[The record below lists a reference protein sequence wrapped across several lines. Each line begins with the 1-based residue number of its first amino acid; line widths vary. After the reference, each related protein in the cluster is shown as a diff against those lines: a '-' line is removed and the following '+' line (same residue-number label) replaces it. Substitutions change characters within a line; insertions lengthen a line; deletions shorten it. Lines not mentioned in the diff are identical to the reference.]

1 MWRLPNISATWLAV
15 AAAFS
20 VLVVPIAMLG
30 CGSDSSGGAGGDAV
44 IGARVI
50 DEGRIYTFDEF
61 TAVGFKKNKKYDV
74 SELPSAE
81 SAYYGFWGLDPYAR
95 EDYELRFYPSHADAV
110 EHGTGLAEERVGENA
125 KLTESTATWTVGVR
139 DARECHGLLMQ
150 TAHAATCLEAK
161 YYDYMILGNLILLCP
176 GDAIDVAR
184 ENCDLLIDQLN

>member
-1 MWRLPNISATWLAV
+1 MTGPVR
-15 AAAFS
+15 
-20 VLVVPIAMLG
+20 G
-30 CGSDSSGGAGGDAV
+30 
-44 IGARVI
+44 
-50 DEGRIYTFDEF
+50 
-61 TAVGFKKNKKYDV
+61 
-74 SELPSAE
+74 
-81 SAYYGFWGLDPYAR
+81 